1 MRKILGSNRD
11 SISVGDNTRRIRPI
25 RISDGRPNGEDAT
38 KNDLTQLRSVVGSL
52 SWVARQ
58 GRPDLLYVV
67 SRLQSEVKGAT
78 VQTLRDAN
86 KAVQMAQAGRDE
98 LYVNFPL
105 KLMEWKDV
113 RVLSVSDASFANEP
127 GSKSQQGRC
136 QFLAP
141 IRQLKTLG
149 QTEFDV
155 YPISFSST
163 TIKRVCRA
171 TLQCEA
177 YALQG
182 SMESGDRIRALLSE
196 MSNCVPVGMKDWES
210 ISRQHC
216 PQLCMSDCMSLVNHL
231 NAQIMARCQDKRLEV
246 EMKSIRQF
254 SETTKTSR
262 PMRSMSTEE
271 TN

>member
-98 LYVNFPL
+98 VYVNFPL

-113 RVLSVSDASFANEP
+113 RVCLSQTP
-127 GSKSQQGRC
+127 RSQTNQGRS
-136 QFLAP
+136 P
-141 IRQLKTLG
+141 SKV
-149 QTEFDV
+149 DV
-155 YPISFSST
+155 NSWH
-163 TIKRVCRA
+163 
-171 TLQCEA
+171 
-177 YALQG
+177 
-182 SMESGDRIRALLSE
+182 LSD
-196 MSNCVPVGMKDWES
+196 S
-210 ISRQHC
+210 
-216 PQLCMSDCMSLVNHL
+216 
-231 NAQIMARCQDKRLEV
+231 
-246 EMKSIRQF
+246 
-254 SETTKTSR
+254 
-262 PMRSMSTEE
+262 
-271 TN
+271 